1 MYKTWSED
9 YEEDKE
15 VEDLEPGVGV
25 RFHNPYRIRGVALL
39 KFKLITESS
48 CFRRYIILSIDSV
61 VKQHT

>member
-1 MYKTWSED
+1 MEY
-9 YEEDKE
+9 
-15 VEDLEPGVGV
+15 LEPGVGV

-48 CFRRYIILSIDSV
+48 CIRRYIILSIDSV